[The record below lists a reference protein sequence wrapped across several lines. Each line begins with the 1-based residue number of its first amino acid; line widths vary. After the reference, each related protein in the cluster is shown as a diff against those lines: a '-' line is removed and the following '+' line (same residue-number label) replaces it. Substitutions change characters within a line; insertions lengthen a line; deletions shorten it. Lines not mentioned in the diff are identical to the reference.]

1 MSWSGPL
8 VSSGSGTQSM
18 PFLLAHTIFSQ
29 LEFEVT
35 TDHYMSNIT
44 WKKVPIKQ
52 NILLFRPSWLPY
64 TWKGRDEDHCWSPE
78 T

>member
-1 MSWSGPL
+1 
-8 VSSGSGTQSM
+8 M

-52 NILLFRPSWLPY
+52 TLYCFDQAGSRTLEKAEMKIIADLLKLNNYTPFLSASRQDIFR
-64 TWKGRDEDHCWSPE
+64 
-78 T
+78 